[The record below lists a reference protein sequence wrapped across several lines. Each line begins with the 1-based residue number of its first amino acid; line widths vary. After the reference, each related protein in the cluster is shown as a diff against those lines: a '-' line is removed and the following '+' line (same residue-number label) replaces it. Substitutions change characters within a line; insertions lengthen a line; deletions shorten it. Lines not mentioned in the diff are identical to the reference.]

1 MVAVVRKEGLFFNSA
16 PEQID
21 KSLIDLYEIKP
32 IARLELPKDFP
43 RDGTRARANLQ
54 DSARAARLAKFR
66 SQGPA
71 QKSATGKDRPGL
83 KKSPPSLPKK
93 TPTFRPITHSYPSP

>member
-1 MVAVVRKEGLFFNSA
+1 MVAMVRKEGLLLNAA

-21 KSLIDLYEIKP
+21 KSLVDLDEIEP
-32 IARLELPKDFP
+32 VARLELPKDFSG
-43 RDGTRARANLQ
+43 DGTGARANLQ

-71 QKSATGKDRPGL
+71 
-83 KKSPPSLPKK
+83 
-93 TPTFRPITHSYPSP
+93 